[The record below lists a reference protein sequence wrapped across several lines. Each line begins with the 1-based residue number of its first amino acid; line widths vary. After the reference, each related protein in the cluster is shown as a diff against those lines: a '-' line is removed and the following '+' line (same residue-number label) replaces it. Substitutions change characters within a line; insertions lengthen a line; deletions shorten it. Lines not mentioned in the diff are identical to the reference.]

1 MVETM
6 SDSDGTPRTPMI
18 VDSAQSEAVGGLE
31 PWLRATHADTPAVL
45 RAVVHALELAQEDLM
60 RWCRDL
66 TDNEVNETPLGL
78 PPIAFHLRHIARSAD
93 RLLTYAEG
101 RELNVNQLLALKG
114 ELVSGA
120 TRDGLMEEVSQAIDN
135 AKQRVR
141 VIRGGGLE
149 APRSVGRN
157 RLPTTL
163 AGLVVHVADH
173 TQRHVGQAVTTA
185 KILLA
190 QRK

>member
-1 MVETM
+1 M
-6 SDSDGTPRTPMI
+6 SDSDDTQHATTI
-18 VDSAQSEAVGGLE
+18 VDPAHPEAAGGLE
-31 PWLRATHADTPAVL
+31 PWLRATHSNIPAVL

-60 RWCRDL
+60 RWCQDL
-66 TDNEVNETPLGL
+66 TDNEVNATPLGL

-101 RELNVNQLLALKG
+101 RELNVNQLLDLKG
-114 ELVSGA
+114 EMVSGA

-190 QRK
+190 QRQ